1 MGVLKGNLLMPKYR
15 QFSQVILETEK
26 VSYGTWIRWFGMA
39 GQDALPALVC
49 KWYLEHFMFKF
60 QVCGYQEGEDLLYNG
75 ISTFLRTPVASR
87 DDHRSPVYSFPRLL
101 SMYL

>member
-1 MGVLKGNLLMPKYR
+1 MGVLKGNLLKPKYR

-26 VSYGTWIRWFGMA
+26 VSYGAWIRWFGMA
-39 GQDALPALVC
+39 GQDALPALAC

-75 ISTFLRTPVASR
+75 ISTFLRTPVASQ
-87 DDHRSPVYSFPRLL
+87 DDHRSPVYSFPRL
-101 SMYL
+101 